1 MKIEEGEGFFQE
13 ALLSSDPE
21 SWEFLLSRV
30 MLEEVKKERRKGFTT
45 EDQWREHAE
54 RVERFEASALET
66 MQSKRKSLESLAPLW
81 ARLAD
86 GTISLEEKQGILKKA
101 LEYDPENRMVP
112 GALAYYSAAL
122 EAWPEARELLKK
134 FLEKEGRP
142 NALWLRLQL
151 LEAQILHYQG
161 LEAQAEA
168 ELNEACRRIR
178 DPWFLALCGYLQGRR
193 TEESLRKEPKDRP
206 EDMVTGYTA
215 LGFWAE
221 GSKDKSM
228 ALRFYREALNSFL
241 TDWLEYDFARE
252 RIKRLKKAGP

>member
-1 MKIEEGEGFFQE
+1 M
-13 ALLSSDPE
+13 
-21 SWEFLLSRV
+21 
-30 MLEEVKKERRKGFTT
+30 ER
-45 EDQWREHAE
+45 
-54 RVERFEASALET
+54 
-66 MQSKRKSLESLAPLW
+66 LAPLW

-112 GALAYYSAAL
+112 GALAYCSAAL
-122 EAWPEARELLKK
+122 EAWPEALDFLKAFSK
-134 FLEKEGRP
+134 EEGRP
-142 NALWLRLQL
+142 NALWLSLSL

-161 LEAQAEA
+161 LESEA
-168 ELNEACRRIR
+168 EDKLDKACRGIR

-193 TEESLRKEPKDRP
+193 TEESLRKESEDRP

-221 GSKDKSM
+221 GSKDKNT

-241 TDWLEYDFARE
+241 TDWLEYDFTRE
-252 RIKRLKKAGP
+252 RIKRIKKANP